1 MQENI
6 MIKYWYTIDK
16 YNSIFIDD
24 DDEIISQTNP
34 IKFLNTIGLNIYY
47 NTKKHKIAKREL
59 SRIFHDRNFYKWY
72 RMKEERG
79 LI

>member
-1 MQENI
+1 M
-6 MIKYWYTIDK
+6 KYIYTIDK

-24 DDEIISQTNP
+24 DDEIISQTTV
-34 IKFLNTIGLNIYY
+34 FGFMDSIGFDIYY
-47 NTKKHKIAKREL
+47 KDEDTNKHKMAKKEFAM
-59 SRIFHDRNFYKWY
+59 IFHDRNFYIWE